1 MTSINLFETTKT
13 VVITAMLTLAFG
25 FLTSSCATVSAD
37 DEGTDGKTF
46 GARLAEKLNIEENL
60 VIKAIEEVKKE
71 MWSEH
76 KYLEEDKIME
86 KAEVIERGNERIRKA
101 IESGEDDQVID
112 GLRLRIWWAEIE
124 LSKDR
129 LRFAFENGEFNEE
142 EAGRVRQEIHAEE
155 LEFNKTRA
163 RIGSERGYRE
173 DRRRKSRDPSEE
185 EVRERLKIAIESGQ
199 LTQEEAD
206 ERLKSWI
213 GEIKQKQ
220 QETQKKRK

>member
-1 MTSINLFETTKT
+1 
-13 VVITAMLTLAFG
+13 
-25 FLTSSCATVSAD
+25 
-37 DEGTDGKTF
+37 
-46 GARLAEKLNIEENL
+46 
-60 VIKAIEEVKKE
+60 

-142 EAGRVRQEIHAEE
+142 EAGRVKREIHAEE

-163 RIGSERGYRE
+163 RIGSERAYRE